1 MGIEIRNEDDGSGSE
16 DETRDPIPKCP
27 VSGSSVNQTHKP
39 VGFAEVSLCFDNR
52 NVMKNKH
59 IPLKKQLLATE
70 TVGGGV
76 GSGCLKS
83 HLKGLDE
90 SHPFC

>member
-39 VGFAEVSLCFDNR
+39 VGFAECSQKFPRGDLCFF
-52 NVMKNKH
+52 
-59 IPLKKQLLATE
+59 LTSEE
-70 TVGGGV
+70 TKYLTPSRVYSQ
-76 GSGCLKS
+76 GSAEILTAQQ
-83 HLKGLDE
+83 E
-90 SHPFC
+90 